1 MIKREAEMEDKHEW
15 YRASNNLHRERVSKN
30 SDRVEFAIKKFKENG
45 IKYELKNEEIC
56 HFHAWRKS
64 DDKLF
69 EFWAGTGKIKGMEE
83 RGIEN
88 LIQILLK

>member
-1 MIKREAEMEDKHEW
+1 MEDKQEL
-15 YRASNNLHRERVSKN
+15 YRASDNLHRQRVSMN
-30 SDRVEFAIKKFKENG
+30 SDRVEYAIKRFKENG

-56 HFHAWRKS
+56 HFHAWRES

-83 RGIEN
+83 RGIKN

>member
-1 MIKREAEMEDKHEW
+1 MEDKHEM
-15 YRASNNLHRERVSKN
+15 YRASVSLHKERVNKN
-30 SDRVEFAIKKFKENG
+30 PSRMEYVIKKFEEYG

-83 RGIEN
+83 RGIKN